1 MAQYKYQTEGKTANR
16 LKEKNNQTV
25 EGEINLAPNIA
36 YNINDIYTLQGLG
49 SAFSGDY
56 RFKKVTKRI
65 DLNGMTVTASAVKL

>member
-25 EGEINLAPNIA
+25 EGEINLAPNVA
-36 YNINDIYTLQGLG
+36 YNINDIYDLHGLG
-49 SAFSGDY
+49 SAFNGDY

-65 DLNGMTVTASAVKL
+65 EVTGMTVTATAVKL